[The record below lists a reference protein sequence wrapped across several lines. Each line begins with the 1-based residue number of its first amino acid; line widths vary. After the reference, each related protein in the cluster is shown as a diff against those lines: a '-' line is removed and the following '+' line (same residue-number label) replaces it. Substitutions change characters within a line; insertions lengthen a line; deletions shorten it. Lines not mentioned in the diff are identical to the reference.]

1 MKLLLAGVTGLVGG
15 HLLRLALEDARVTN
29 VVALARKS
37 LPAHPKL
44 SAPLI
49 DFDALAPDATWWRS
63 DAVICA
69 LGTTM
74 KVAGSQAAFRKV
86 DFDYP
91 LMLARLARAAG
102 TPACV
107 LNSAAGANPA
117 SRFFYNRVKGE
128 LERTLATLGFASLT
142 QVRPGLIGGERE
154 SVRAGEAVLALVLG
168 ALAPVLPRRWRI
180 NPAENIAQALL
191 DAAVASAP
199 GVHIVTSD
207 RLT

>member
-1 MKLLLAGVTGLVGG
+1 MQLLLIGATGLVGR
-15 HLLRLALEDARVTN
+15 HVLRLALADARVTT
-29 VVALARKS
+29 VVALARKP

-44 SAPLI
+44 IAPFV
-49 DFDALAPDATWWRS
+49 DFDALAPDATWWRA

-74 KVAGSQAAFRKV
+74 KVAGSQEAFRKV
-86 DFDYP
+86 DLDYP
-91 LMLARLARAAG
+91 LAVARLARVAG
-102 TPACV
+102 TPAYV
-107 LNSAAGANPA
+107 LNSAAGANPT

-128 LERTLATLGFASLT
+128 LERELAALDFASLT

-154 SVRAGEAVLALVLG
+154 SVRAGEAALALVLG

-180 NPAENIAQALL
+180 NPAERIAQALL
-191 DAAVASAP
+191 EAALTARP

-207 RLT
+207 KLI

>member
-15 HLLRLALEDARVTN
+15 HVLRLALEDARVST
-29 VVALARKS
+29 VVALARKP

-44 SAPLI
+44 IAPFI

-86 DFDYP
+86 DCDYP
-91 LMLARLARAAG
+91 LVLARLARAAG
-102 TPACV
+102 TPAYV

-128 LERTLATLGFASLT
+128 LERELATLGFASLT
-142 QVRPGLIGGERE
+142 HVRPGLIGGERE
-154 SVRAGEAVLALVLG
+154 TVRAGEAALALVLG
-168 ALAPVLPRRWRI
+168 TLAPVLPRRWRI
-180 NPAENIAQALL
+180 NPAQRIAQALL
-191 DAAVASAP
+191 EAAIAAAP
-199 GVHIVTSD
+199 GVHVVTSD
-207 RLT
+207 HLS

>member
-1 MKLLLAGVTGLVGG
+1 MQLLLVGATGLVGR
-15 HLLRLALEDARVTN
+15 HVLRLALADARVTT
-29 VVALARKS
+29 VVALARKP

-44 SAPLI
+44 IAPLI
-49 DFDALAPDATWWRS
+49 DFDALAPDASWWRA

-74 KVAGSQAAFRKV
+74 KVAGSQAAFSKV

-91 LMLARLARAAG
+91 LAVARLARAAG
-102 TPACV
+102 TPAYV

-128 LERTLATLGFASLT
+128 LERALATLDFASLT

-154 SVRAGEAVLALVLG
+154 SVRTGEAALAIVLG

-180 NPAENIAQALL
+180 NPAERIAQALL
-191 DAAVASAP
+191 EAAVASAP
-199 GVHIVTSD
+199 GVHVVSSD
-207 RLT
+207 HLS